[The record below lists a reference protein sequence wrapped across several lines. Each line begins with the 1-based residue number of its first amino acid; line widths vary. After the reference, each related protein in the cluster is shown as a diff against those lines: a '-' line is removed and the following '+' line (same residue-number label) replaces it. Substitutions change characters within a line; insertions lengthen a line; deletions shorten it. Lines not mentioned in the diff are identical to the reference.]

1 LSIFK
6 AKIVIP
12 VKSVRYAKIL
22 VDSVSPDNTPTPKG
36 LKVKTW
42 CKGKNVLTYIECRKS
57 FETFLSTLDD
67 ILASFQ
73 LAEKTLRGVVGCR
86 KMLS

>member
-42 CKGKNVLTYIECRKS
+42 RKGKNVLTYI
-57 FETFLSTLDD
+57 
-67 ILASFQ
+67 
-73 LAEKTLRGVVGCR
+73 
-86 KMLS
+86 